1 MIKNEGWKKVF
12 GKILIDPDFM
22 RKLNTLDLDN
32 MNETDMLDS
41 FVYLNLPELEIEN
54 IQKYSPDLEKLI
66 LWCQAVLS
74 YHVLIHPFTYR
85 NDKCNFYFT
94 LSKRFARY

>member
-12 GKILIDPDFM
+12 GKILNDSDQM
-22 RKLNTLDLDN
+22 RKMSSLDLDN

-54 IQKYSPDLEKLI
+54 IQKYSPDLEKLV

-85 NDKCNFYFT
+85 NDKCKKKTN
-94 LSKRFARY
+94 LLIKNS

>member
-12 GKILIDPDFM
+12 GKILADPDLM
-22 RKLNTLDLDN
+22 RKMSMLDLDN

-41 FVYLNLPELEIEN
+41 FVYLNLPELEYES
-54 IQKYSPDLEKLI
+54 IQKYSPDLEKLVN
-66 LWCQAVLS
+66 WCQAVLS

-85 NDKCNFYFT
+85 NDKCNNYI
-94 LSKRFARY
+94 